1 MIRKFMTAFLPAIL
15 LSAALFVAL
24 AGGWLDSIGIGG
36 LLAVTL
42 AWTGGAWWSLLRDS
56 QPDTVQLEEN
66 TGDIEWVDE
75 AAMPLHTLL
84 SEEMGGVREEVDRVK
99 MIVQEAISSLTDS
112 FQNLNNQSR
121 TGEELAHTIMEKST
135 AVSVSKDGSGSVLSE
150 AGELMQF
157 FIDTL
162 VDVSKQSVETVYR
175 LDDMVKH
182 MDGTFRLL
190 EDVKMIA
197 DQTNLLALNAAIEAA
212 RAGEAGRGFAVVAD
226 EVRQLSMR
234 SNTMNEQI
242 RETVSASKQAIDA
255 VRETVGEMATRDI
268 NVAISAKEDVDH
280 ALKKMDEHNVF
291 MVDQVNQ
298 MSAIS
303 DKIGEDVGHAV
314 RCLQFEDMVTQSLS
328 SAQDHLG
335 SLETLEQLLEQ
346 LVGLVASPDSERFS
360 ALRAE
365 LTVLEEIHANR
376 GVKPVDQESMQGGE
390 VELFYYVEYKR

>member
-1 MIRKFMTAFLPAIL
+1 MIRKFMTAFLPAII

-36 LLAVTL
+36 LLAVIL
-42 AWTGGAWWSLLRDS
+42 AWAGGAWWSLLRDN
-56 QPDTVQLEEN
+56 QPDTAQLEEDP
-66 TGDIEWVDE
+66 GDIEWVDE

-84 SEEMGGVREEVDRVK
+84 SQEMGGVREEVDRVK

-121 TGEELAHTIMEKST
+121 TGEELAHTIMEKSA

-268 NVAISAKEDVDH
+268 NVAIGAKEDVDH
-280 ALKKMDEHNVF
+280 ALKKMDEHNLF
-291 MVDQVNQ
+291 MVDKVNH

-335 SLETLEQLLEQ
+335 RLETLEQLLEQ
-346 LVGLVASPDSERFS
+346 LVGLVASPDSERLS

-365 LTVLEEIHANR
+365 LTVLEEIRANR

-390 VELFYYVEYKR
+390 VELF

>member
-1 MIRKFMTAFLPAIL
+1 MRKFITAFLPAII
-15 LSAALFVAL
+15 LSTALFVAL
-24 AGGWLDSIGIGG
+24 AGGWLGSIGISG

-42 AWTGGAWWSLLRDS
+42 AWAGGAWWSLLREN
-56 QPDTVQLEEN
+56 QPDTVQLEEDP
-66 TGDIEWVDE
+66 GDIEWVDE

-121 TGEELAHTIMEKST
+121 TGEELAHEIMEKST
-135 AVSVSKDGSGSVLSE
+135 AVSVSKNGSGSVLSE

-182 MDGTFRLL
+182 MDDTFHLL
-190 EDVKMIA
+190 EDVKVIA

-242 RETVSASKQAIDA
+242 RETVSVSKQAIDA

-268 NVAISAKEDVDH
+268 NVAINAKEDVDL
-280 ALKKMDEHNVF
+280 ALKNMDEHNVF
-291 MVDQVNQ
+291 MVGQVNH

-314 RCLQFEDMVTQSLS
+314 RCLQFEDMVTQSLG

-335 SLETLEQLLEQ
+335 RLETLEQLLEQ
-346 LVGLVASPDSERFS
+346 LVGLVASPNSERLA

-390 VELFYYVEYKR
+390 VELF